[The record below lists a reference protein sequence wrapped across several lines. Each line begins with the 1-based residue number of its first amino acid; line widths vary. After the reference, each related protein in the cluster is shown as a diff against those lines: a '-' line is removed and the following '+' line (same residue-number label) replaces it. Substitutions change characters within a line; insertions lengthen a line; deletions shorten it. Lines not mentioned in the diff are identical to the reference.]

1 MAAPPDSS
9 GRNTPLVYLTAIASA
24 PAPALCLTVATSA
37 AETVRSAVTTTLA
50 AAVSLYQAM
59 PSTPE
64 RATAALTAASRGAP
78 GGLAGRASAAGTAAA
93 AGGPPPPRTRTG
105 RPAPGARARA

>member
-64 RATAALTAASRGAP
+64 RATAGLTAASRGAR
-78 GGLAGRASAAGTAAA
+78 GGLGGTGMGGRHSGSGGGHHAADDQQESD
-93 AGGPPPPRTRTG
+93 GPG
-105 RPAPGARARA
+105 D